1 MGRASARPWHLRAN
15 FLAISG
21 FGEDIAARRVTMF
34 DSLSEKLQSVFK
46 NLRGYGKLTE
56 KNVADALREVRLAL
70 LEADVNYK
78 VAKDFIEKT
87 KQRALG
93 QEVLNSVTPG
103 QQIIK
108 IVHDELV
115 ALMGG
120 DAPAFAEASAGQ
132 FPSGRDLPLGNWMMV
147 GLHGCG
153 KTTTC
158 GKLAKLLAKQ
168 GRKPLLVACDVYRPA
183 AIDQLETLGN
193 QVQVPVF
200 AMRGETDVVKIA
212 KQAMTFAQAQ
222 DRNTVIFDTAGRL
235 HIDEELVQELVRMK
249 EVLTPQEI
257 LLVADSAT
265 GQEAVNIA
273 EHFDKALSITGI
285 VLTKLDGDARG
296 GAALSM
302 RAVTGKPIKFAG
314 VGEKLDDLE
323 PFYAERMAGRI
334 LGMGDVVSL
343 VEKAQETFD
352 AEKAEEMQ
360 AKIADQSL
368 NLEDFLSQLQQ
379 LKKLGPLENLL
390 GMLPG
395 MSKMPDLS
403 VGESQLKRIEAII
416 HSMTP
421 AERRAPE
428 ILNAGRRT
436 RIARGSGTSVAEVND
451 LLKQFNAMK
460 KMMKEM
466 GKMQK
471 AMGRKGMLPKMR
483 LGR

>member
-1 MGRASARPWHLRAN
+1 
-15 FLAISG
+15 
-21 FGEDIAARRVTMF
+21 MF
-34 DSLSEKLQSVFK
+34 DSLSDKLQGIFK
-46 NLRGYGKLTE
+46 NLRGFGKLTE

-78 VAKDFIEKT
+78 VVKDFIERT

-93 QEVLNSVTPG
+93 QEVLTSITPG

-115 ALMGG
+115 ALMG
-120 DAPAFAEASAGQ
+120 DDPTQAGM
-132 FPSGRDLPLGNWMMV
+132 PVPPTKSGNWMMV

-168 GRKPLLVACDVYRPA
+168 GRKPLLVACDVHRPA
-183 AIDQLETLGN
+183 AIDQLETLG
-193 QVQVPVF
+193 QQLGIPVF
-200 AMRGETDVVKIA
+200 SVRSEADVVKIA
-212 KQAMTFAQAQ
+212 KQATAFAQSQ
-222 DRNTVIFDTAGRL
+222 NRDVVIFDTAGRL
-235 HIDEELVQELVRMK
+235 HIDEALVQELVRMR
-249 EVLTPQEI
+249 EALAPHEI
-257 LLVADSAT
+257 LLVADAAT
-265 GQEAVNIA
+265 GQEAVNIV
-273 EHFDKALSITGI
+273 EHFDKALNITGI

-302 RAVTGKPIKFAG
+302 RAVTGKPIRFAG

-343 VEKAQETFD
+343 VEKAQDAFD
-352 AEKAEEMQ
+352 AQKAEELQGKM
-360 AKIADQSL
+360 ADQSL

-403 VGESQLKRIEAII
+403 GSESQLKRVEAVIQ
-416 HSMTP
+416 SMTP
-421 AERRAPE
+421 TERRRPE

-436 RIARGSGTSVAEVND
+436 RVATGSGTSVAEVND
-451 LLKQFNAMK
+451 VLKQFNAMK
-460 KMMKEM
+460 KMMQEM

-471 AMGRKGMLPKMR
+471 AMTRKGALPKMR

>member
-1 MGRASARPWHLRAN
+1 
-15 FLAISG
+15 
-21 FGEDIAARRVTMF
+21 MF

-56 KNVADALREVRLAL
+56 KNVADALREVRVAL

-78 VAKDFIEKT
+78 VVKEFIERT

-93 QEVLNSVTPG
+93 QEVLTSITPG
-103 QQIIK
+103 QQIVK

-120 DAPAFAEASAGQ
+120 DSQAGTPAPPTRTG
-132 FPSGRDLPLGNWMMV
+132 DWMMV

-158 GKLAKLLAKQ
+158 GKLAKLLTKQ
-168 GRKPLLVACDVYRPA
+168 GRKPLLVACDVHRPA
-183 AIDQLETLGN
+183 AIDQLETLGK
-193 QVQVPVF
+193 QLQIPVF
-200 AMRGETDVVKIA
+200 SMRGETDVVRIA
-212 KQAMTFAQAQ
+212 KQAAAFAQSQ
-222 DRNTVIFDTAGRL
+222 DRNVVIFDTAGRL

-249 EVLTPQEI
+249 DALSPQEI
-257 LLVADSAT
+257 LLVADAAT
-265 GQEAVNIA
+265 GQEAGNIA
-273 EHFDKALSITGI
+273 EHFNKALDITGI

-302 RAVTGKPIKFAG
+302 RAVTGKPIRFAG

-334 LGMGDVVSL
+334 LGMGDVISL

-352 AEKAEEMQ
+352 AKKAEELQ
-360 AKIADQSL
+360 GKIADQSL
-368 NLEDFLSQLQQ
+368 DLEDFLSQLQQ

-403 VGESQLKRIEAII
+403 GGESQLKRIEAII
-416 HSMTP
+416 QSMTP
-421 AERRAPE
+421 LERRRPE
-428 ILNAGRRT
+428 MLNAGRRT
-436 RIARGSGTSVAEVND
+436 RIARGSGTNVAEVND

-460 KMMKEM
+460 RMMKEM

-471 AMGRKGMLPKMR
+471 TMARKGMMPKMR

>member
-1 MGRASARPWHLRAN
+1 
-15 FLAISG
+15 
-21 FGEDIAARRVTMF
+21 MF
-34 DSLSEKLQSVFK
+34 DSLSDKLQGIFK
-46 NLRGYGKLTE
+46 NLRGFGKLTE

-78 VAKDFIEKT
+78 VAKDFIERT

-93 QEVLNSVTPG
+93 QEVLTSITPG

-120 DAPAFAEASAGQ
+120 SEDGAPG
-132 FPSGRDLPLGNWMMV
+132 GRAQPQGNWMMV
-147 GLHGCG
+147 GLHGSG

-158 GKLAKLLAKQ
+158 GKLAKLLTKQ
-168 GRKPLLVACDVYRPA
+168 GRKPLLVACDVHRPA
-183 AIDQLETLGN
+183 AIDQLETLGK
-193 QVQVPVF
+193 QLGIPVF
-200 AMRGETDVVKIA
+200 ALRSETDVVKIV
-212 KQAMTFAQAQ
+212 KQATAFAQSQ
-222 DRNTVIFDTAGRL
+222 SHDLVIFDTAGRL
-235 HIDEELVQELVRMK
+235 HIDEELVQELVRMR
-249 EVLTPQEI
+249 EAMVPQEI
-257 LLVADSAT
+257 LLVADAAT
-265 GQEAVNIA
+265 GQEAVNIV
-273 EHFDKALSITGI
+273 EHFDKALNLTGI

-302 RAVTGKPIKFAG
+302 RAVTGKPIRFAG
-314 VGEKLDDLE
+314 VGEKLEDLE
-323 PFYAERMAGRI
+323 LFQSERMAGRI

-343 VEKAQETFD
+343 VEKAQDAFD
-352 AEKAEEMQ
+352 MKKAEELQ
-360 AKIADQSL
+360 EKIADQSL

-395 MSKMPDLS
+395 MGKMPDLS
-403 VGESQLKRIEAII
+403 GGESQLKHVEAVIQ
-416 HSMTP
+416 SMTP
-421 AERRAPE
+421 TERRRPE

-436 RIARGSGTSVAEVND
+436 RIAKGSGTSVAEVND
-451 LLKQFNAMK
+451 VLKQFNAMK
-460 KMMKEM
+460 KMMQEM

-471 AMGRKGMLPKMR
+471 AMTRKGALPKMR

>member
-1 MGRASARPWHLRAN
+1 MRAGFGPPSAFGAN
-15 FLAISG
+15 FLAKRAGDADISR
-21 FGEDIAARRVTMF
+21 GEKTMF

-93 QEVLNSVTPG
+93 QEVLASVTPG

-108 IVHDELV
+108 VVYDELV

-120 DAPAFAEASAGQ
+120 DSQAGTPAPPPKG
-132 FPSGRDLPLGNWMMV
+132 GNWMMV

-158 GKLAKLLAKQ
+158 GKLAKLLAKH
-168 GRKPLLVACDVYRPA
+168 GRKPLLVACDVHRPA
-183 AIDQLETLGN
+183 AINQLETLGQ
-193 QVQVPVF
+193 QVQIPVF
-200 AMRGETDVVKIA
+200 SLRGEVDVVKIA
-212 KQAMTFAQAQ
+212 KQATAFAQSQ
-222 DRNTVIFDTAGRL
+222 DRNVVIFDTAGRL
-235 HIDEELVQELVRMK
+235 HIDRELVQELVRMK
-249 EVLTPQEI
+249 QALAPQEV
-257 LLVADSAT
+257 LLVADAAT

-314 VGEKLDDLE
+314 TGEKLDDLE
-323 PFYAERMAGRI
+323 PFSAERMAGRI
-334 LGMGDVVSL
+334 LGMGDVVGL
-343 VEKAQETFD
+343 VEKAQDAFD
-352 AEKAEEMQ
+352 TRKAGELQE
-360 AKIADQSL
+360 KIADQSL
-368 NLEDFLSQLQQ
+368 DLEDFLSQLQQ

-395 MSKMPDLS
+395 MGRMPDLS

-416 HSMTP
+416 QSMTP
-421 AERRAPE
+421 RERRAPE

-451 LLKQFNAMK
+451 LLKQFNGMK
-460 KMMKEM
+460 RMMKEM

-471 AMGRKGMLPKMR
+471 AMARKGILPKMR

>member
-1 MGRASARPWHLRAN
+1 
-15 FLAISG
+15 
-21 FGEDIAARRVTMF
+21 MF
-34 DSLSEKLQSVFK
+34 DSLSDKLQSVLK

-56 KNVADALREVRLAL
+56 KNVSDALREVRVAL

-78 VAKDFIEKT
+78 VAKDFIERT
-87 KQRALG
+87 KQKALG

-103 QQIIK
+103 QQIVK
-108 IVHDELV
+108 VVHDELV

-120 DAPAFAEASAGQ
+120 TTTTGTVA
-132 FPSGRDLPLGNWMMV
+132 PLGNWMMV

-153 KTTTC
+153 KTTSC

-183 AIDQLETLGN
+183 AMDQLEVLAK
-193 QVQVPVF
+193 QVQVPAVV
-200 AMRGETDVVKIA
+200 MRGETDVLKICR
-212 KQAMTFAQAQ
+212 QALSVAQAQ
-222 DRNTVIFDTAGRL
+222 DRDVLIFDTAGRL
-235 HIDEELVQELVRMK
+235 HIDEELVQELVRMRELLK
-249 EVLTPQEI
+249 PQEI
-257 LLVADSAT
+257 LLVADAAT

-302 RAVTGKPIKFAG
+302 RAVTGKPIRFAG
-314 VGEKLDDLE
+314 TGEKLDDLE
-323 PFYAERMAGRI
+323 AFHPDRMAGRI
-334 LGMGDVVSL
+334 LGMGDVVGL

-352 AEKAEEMQ
+352 AKEAEKLQ

-368 NLEDFLSQLQQ
+368 NLEDFLGQLQQ
-379 LKKLGPLENLL
+379 LKKLGPLENVL

-395 MSKMPDLS
+395 MGNIKGLDL
-403 VGESQLKRIEAII
+403 GDAQFKRVEAIVR
-416 HSMTP
+416 SMTRD
-421 AERRAPE
+421 ERRRPE
-428 ILNAGRRT
+428 ILNANRRT
-436 RIARGSGTSVAEVND
+436 RIAKGSGTSVAEVND
-451 LLKQFNAMK
+451 LLKQFSMMK

-471 AMGRKGMLPKMR
+471 AFTRKGGLPKLAR
-483 LGR
+483 

>member
-1 MGRASARPWHLRAN
+1 
-15 FLAISG
+15 
-21 FGEDIAARRVTMF
+21 MF
-34 DSLSEKLQSVFK
+34 DSLSDKLQGIFK
-46 NLRGYGKLTE
+46 NLRGFGKLTE

-78 VAKDFIEKT
+78 VVKDFIERT

-93 QEVLNSVTPG
+93 QEVLTSITPG

-115 ALMGG
+115 ALMGS
-120 DAPAFAEASAGQ
+120 DPTQAGT
-132 FPSGRDLPLGNWMMV
+132 PVPPMKNGNWMMV

-168 GRKPLLVACDVYRPA
+168 GRKPLLVACDVHRPA
-183 AIDQLETLGN
+183 AIDQLETLGK
-193 QVQVPVF
+193 QLEIPVF
-200 AMRGETDVVKIA
+200 SLRGETDVVRIA
-212 KQAMTFAQAQ
+212 KQATAFAQAQ
-222 DRNTVIFDTAGRL
+222 SRDVVIFDTAGRF
-235 HIDEELVQELVRMK
+235 HIDEDLVQELVRMRDS
-249 EVLTPQEI
+249 LAPQEI
-257 LLVADSAT
+257 LLVADAAT
-265 GQEAVNIA
+265 GQEAVNIV
-273 EHFDKALSITGI
+273 EHFDKALNITGI

-302 RAVTGKPIKFAG
+302 RAVTGKPIRFAG

-323 PFYAERMAGRI
+323 PFHAGRMAGRI
-334 LGMGDVVSL
+334 LGMGDVVTL
-343 VEKAQETFD
+343 VEKAQDAFD
-352 AEKAEEMQ
+352 ASKAEELQ
-360 AKIADQSL
+360 EKIADKSL

-395 MSKMPDLS
+395 MGKMPDLS
-403 VGESQLKRIEAII
+403 GGESQLKRVEAVIQ
-416 HSMTP
+416 SMTP
-421 AERRAPE
+421 TERRRPE

-436 RIARGSGTSVAEVND
+436 RIATGSGTSVAEVND
-451 LLKQFNAMK
+451 VLKQFNAMK
-460 KMMKEM
+460 KMMQEM

-471 AMGRKGMLPKMR
+471 AMTRKGALPKMR

>member
-1 MGRASARPWHLRAN
+1 
-15 FLAISG
+15 
-21 FGEDIAARRVTMF
+21 MF
-34 DSLSEKLQSVFK
+34 ESLSEKLQSVFK

-78 VAKDFIEKT
+78 VAKDFIERT

-93 QEVLNSVTPG
+93 QEVLTSVTPG
-103 QQIIK
+103 QQIVK

-120 DAPAFAEASAGQ
+120 EADGAPGQ
-132 FPSGRDLPLGNWMMV
+132 HALPTGNWMMV

-183 AIDQLETLGN
+183 AIDQLETLGK
-193 QVQVPVF
+193 QVQIPVF

-212 KQAMTFAQAQ
+212 RQAAAFAQSQ
-222 DRNTVIFDTAGRL
+222 DRNLVIFDTAGRL

-249 EVLTPQEI
+249 EALTPQEI
-257 LLVADSAT
+257 LLVADAAT

-273 EHFDKALSITGI
+273 EHFDKALDITGI

-323 PFYAERMAGRI
+323 SFYAERMAGRI
-334 LGMGDVVSL
+334 LGMGDVVGL
-343 VEKAQETFD
+343 VEKAQDAFD
-352 AEKAEEMQ
+352 AQKAEELQ
-360 AKIADQSL
+360 GKIADQSL
-368 NLEDFLSQLQQ
+368 NLEDFLAQLQQ
-379 LKKLGPLENLL
+379 LKRLGPLENLL

-395 MSKMPDLS
+395 MGKMPDLS

-421 AERRAPE
+421 MERRRPE

-451 LLKQFNAMK
+451 LLKQFNGMK

-471 AMGRKGMLPKMR
+471 AMSRKGMLPNMR

>member
-1 MGRASARPWHLRAN
+1 
-15 FLAISG
+15 
-21 FGEDIAARRVTMF
+21 MF

-78 VAKDFIEKT
+78 VAKDFIERT
-87 KQRALG
+87 KERALG
-93 QEVLNSVTPG
+93 QEVLTSVTPG
-103 QQIIK
+103 QQIVK

-115 ALMGG
+115 ALMGETTATG
-120 DAPAFAEASAGQ
+120 TVA
-132 FPSGRDLPLGNWMMV
+132 LPTGNWMMV

-183 AIDQLETLGN
+183 AIDQLETLGK

-212 KQAMTFAQAQ
+212 KQATAFAQSQ
-222 DRNTVIFDTAGRL
+222 DRNLVIFDTAGRL
-235 HIDEELVQELVRMK
+235 HIDNELVQELVRMK
-249 EVLTPQEI
+249 EALTPQEI
-257 LLVADSAT
+257 LLVADAAT

-273 EHFDKALSITGI
+273 EHFDKALNITGI

-323 PFYAERMAGRI
+323 LFYAERMAGRI
-334 LGMGDVVSL
+334 LGMGDVVGL

-352 AEKAEEMQ
+352 AQKAEELQ
-360 AKIADQSL
+360 GKIADQSL
-368 NLEDFLSQLQQ
+368 NLEDFLAQLQQ

-395 MSKMPDLS
+395 MGKMPDLS

-421 AERRAPE
+421 MERRRSE
-428 ILNAGRRT
+428 ILNAARRT

-451 LLKQFNAMK
+451 LLKQFNSMK

-471 AMGRKGMLPKMR
+471 AMGRKGMLPNMR

>member
-1 MGRASARPWHLRAN
+1 
-15 FLAISG
+15 
-21 FGEDIAARRVTMF
+21 MF
-34 DSLSEKLQSVFK
+34 DSLSDKLQGIFK

-78 VAKDFIEKT
+78 VAKDFIERT

-93 QEVLNSVTPG
+93 QEVLSSVTPG
-103 QQIIK
+103 QQIVK

-120 DAPAFAEASAGQ
+120 GAPGEGWPSKQ
-132 FPSGRDLPLGNWMMV
+132 EFPTGNWMMV

-153 KTTTC
+153 KTTSC

-168 GRKPLLVACDVYRPA
+168 GRKPLLVACDVHRPA
-183 AIDQLETLGN
+183 AIDQLETLGK
-193 QVQVPVF
+193 QIQVPVF
-200 AMRGETDVVKIA
+200 AQRGETDVVKIA
-212 KQAMTFAQAQ
+212 KQANTFAQSQ
-222 DRNTVIFDTAGRL
+222 DCNVVIFDTAGRL
-235 HIDEELVQELVRMK
+235 HIDEELVQELVRMRD
-249 EVLTPQEI
+249 VLAPQEV
-257 LLVADSAT
+257 LLVADAAT

-273 EHFDKALSITGI
+273 EHFDKALNITGI

-314 VGEKLDDLE
+314 TGEKLDDLE
-323 PFYAERMAGRI
+323 PFFAERMAGRI

-352 AEKAEEMQ
+352 AKKAEEMQ

-403 VGESQLKRIEAII
+403 GGESQLKRVEAII
-416 HSMTP
+416 QSMTLT
-421 AERRAPE
+421 ERRRPE
-428 ILNAGRRT
+428 VLNAGRRT
-436 RIARGSGTSVAEVND
+436 RIANGSGTSVAEVND
-451 LLKQFNAMK
+451 VLKQFNAMK

-471 AMGRKGMLPKMR
+471 AMSRKGALPNMR

>member
-1 MGRASARPWHLRAN
+1 
-15 FLAISG
+15 
-21 FGEDIAARRVTMF
+21 MF

-56 KNVADALREVRLAL
+56 KNVADALREVRVAL

-78 VAKDFIEKT
+78 VAKDFIERT

-93 QEVLNSVTPG
+93 QDVLSSVTPG
-103 QQIIK
+103 QQIVK
-108 IVHDELV
+108 VVHDELV

-120 DAPAFAEASAGQ
+120 GAPG
-132 FPSGRDLPLGNWMMV
+132 GRALPVGNIMTV

-158 GKLAKLLAKQ
+158 GKLAKLMAKS

-183 AIDQLETLGN
+183 AIDQLESLGK
-193 QVQVPVF
+193 QLQIPVLS
-200 AMRGETDVVKIA
+200 MRGEKDVTKIA
-212 KQAMTFAQAQ
+212 RQALTQ
-222 DRNTVIFDTAGRL
+222 DHDVRIFDTAGRL
-235 HIDEELVQELVRMK
+235 HIDEELVQELVRMRDLLK
-249 EVLTPQEI
+249 PQEI
-257 LLVADSAT
+257 LLVADAAT

-273 EHFDKALSITGI
+273 EHFDKALNITGI

-323 PFYAERMAGRI
+323 AFVPDRMAGRI
-334 LGMGDVVSL
+334 LGMGDVVGL

-352 AEKAEEMQ
+352 AKEAEKLQ
-360 AKIADQSL
+360 QKIADQSL

-379 LKKLGPLENLL
+379 MKKLGPLENLL

-395 MSKMPDLS
+395 MGKMPDLS
-403 VGESQLKRIEAII
+403 LGDSQLKRVEAIVQ
-416 HSMTP
+416 SMTRE
-421 AERRAPE
+421 ERRRPE
-428 ILNAGRRT
+428 ILNAGRRA

-451 LLKQFNAMK
+451 LLKQFS
-460 KMMKEM
+460 MMKRMMKDM

-471 AMGRKGMLPKMR
+471 AFARKGGMPR
-483 LGR
+483 LAR

>member
-1 MGRASARPWHLRAN
+1 
-15 FLAISG
+15 
-21 FGEDIAARRVTMF
+21 MF
-34 DSLSEKLQSVFK
+34 DSLSEKLQLVFK
-46 NLRGYGKLTE
+46 NLRGYGKLSE

-78 VAKDFIEKT
+78 VAKDFIERT

-93 QEVLNSVTPG
+93 QEVLSSVTPG

-115 ALMGG
+115 TLMGG
-120 DAPAFAEASAGQ
+120 EETTASGLPGTAATTPA
-132 FPSGRDLPLGNWMMV
+132 GNWMMV

-168 GRKPLLVACDVYRPA
+168 GREPLLVACDVYRPA
-183 AIDQLETLGN
+183 AIDQLETLGK
-193 QVQVPVF
+193 QLQIPVF
-200 AMRGETDVVKIA
+200 SLRGETDVVKIA
-212 KQAMTFAQAQ
+212 KQATAFAQSQ
-222 DRNTVIFDTAGRL
+222 DRNPVIFDTAGRL

-249 EVLTPQEI
+249 EVLAPQEI
-257 LLVADSAT
+257 LLVADAAT

-323 PFYAERMAGRI
+323 AFHAERIVGRI

-343 VEKAQETFD
+343 VEKAQDAFD
-352 AEKAEEMQ
+352 AKKAEELQ
-360 AKIADQSL
+360 GKIADQSL

-395 MSKMPDLS
+395 MSNMPDLS
-403 VGESQLKRIEAII
+403 VGEPQLKRVEAII
-416 HSMTP
+416 QSMTP
-421 AERRAPE
+421 VERRRPE
-428 ILNAGRRT
+428 ILNAGRRA
-436 RIARGSGTSVAEVND
+436 RIARGSGTKVAEVND
-451 LLKQFNAMK
+451 VLKQFNAMK

-471 AMGRKGMLPKMR
+471 AMSRKGVMPKMPF
-483 LGR
+483 GR

>member
-1 MGRASARPWHLRAN
+1 
-15 FLAISG
+15 
-21 FGEDIAARRVTMF
+21 MF

-78 VAKDFIEKT
+78 VAKDFIERT

-93 QEVLNSVTPG
+93 QEVLSSVTPG
-103 QQIIK
+103 QQIVK

-120 DAPAFAEASAGQ
+120 GSAGAS
-132 FPSGRDLPLGNWMMV
+132 PSKTGNWMMV

-168 GRKPLLVACDVYRPA
+168 GHKPLLVACDVNRPA
-183 AIDQLETLGN
+183 AIDQLETLGK
-193 QVQVPVF
+193 QLQIPVF
-200 AMRGETDVVKIA
+200 AVRNEKDVTKICR
-212 KQAMTFAQAQ
+212 QALSAAQAQ
-222 DRNTVIFDTAGRL
+222 GRDVLIFDTAGRL
-235 HIDEELVQELVRMK
+235 HMDEELVQELVRMK
-249 EVLTPQEI
+249 ELLAPQEI
-257 LLVADSAT
+257 LLVADAAT

-302 RAVTGKPIKFAG
+302 RAATGKPIKFVG

-323 PFYAERMAGRI
+323 VFFPERMAGRI
-334 LGMGDVVSL
+334 LGMGDVVGL
-343 VEKAQETFD
+343 VEKAQEAFN
-352 AEKAEEMQ
+352 AEKATELQE
-360 AKIADQSL
+360 KIADQSL
-368 NLEDFLSQLQQ
+368 NLEDFLAQLQQ
-379 LKKLGPLENLL
+379 LKRLGPLENML

-395 MSKMPDLS
+395 MGKMTDLS
-403 VGESQLKRIEAII
+403 GGESQLKRTEAII
-416 HSMTP
+416 QSMTP
-421 AERRAPE
+421 DERRRPE
-428 ILNAGRRT
+428 ILNASRRT
-436 RIARGSGTSVAEVND
+436 RIARGSGTSVAEIND
-451 LLKQFNAMK
+451 LLKQFG
-460 KMMKEM
+460 MMKRMMKDM

-471 AMGRKGMLPKMR
+471 AMARKGVLPR
-483 LGR
+483 IAR

>member
-1 MGRASARPWHLRAN
+1 
-15 FLAISG
+15 
-21 FGEDIAARRVTMF
+21 MF

-56 KNVADALREVRLAL
+56 KNVADALREVRVAL

-78 VAKDFIEKT
+78 VAKDFIERT

-93 QEVLNSVTPG
+93 QDVLSSVTPG
-103 QQIIK
+103 QQIVK
-108 IVHDELV
+108 VVHDELV
-115 ALMGG
+115 ALMGEG
-120 DAPAFAEASAGQ
+120 EQKPITGHV
-132 FPSGRDLPLGNWMMV
+132 MMV
-147 GLHGCG
+147 GLHGSG
-153 KTTTC
+153 KTTST
-158 GKLAKLLAKQ
+158 GKLAKLLSKQ

-183 AIDQLETLGN
+183 AIDQLETLGR
-193 QVQVPVF
+193 QLQIPVF
-200 AMRGETDVVKIA
+200 ANRDEKDVTKIA
-212 KQAMTFAQAQ
+212 RQALATAPDLA
-222 DRNTVIFDTAGRL
+222 IFDTAGRL
-235 HIDEELVQELVRMK
+235 HIDEELIQELIQLRDLVK
-249 EVLTPQEI
+249 PQEI
-257 LLVADSAT
+257 LLVADAAT

-273 EHFDKALSITGI
+273 EHFDNAVGLSGI

-323 PFYAERMAGRI
+323 AFQAERMAGRI
-334 LGMGDVVSL
+334 LGMGDVVGL
-343 VEKAQETFD
+343 VEKAQDAFD
-352 AEKAEEMQ
+352 AKKAEELQ
-360 AKIADQSL
+360 EKIADQSL

-395 MSKMPDLS
+395 MGKMPDLS
-403 VGESQLKRIEAII
+403 GGESQLKRVEAVIQ
-416 HSMTP
+416 SMTP
-421 AERRAPE
+421 TERRRPE

-436 RIARGSGTSVAEVND
+436 RIATGSGTSVAEVND
-451 LLKQFNAMK
+451 VLKQFNAMK
-460 KMMKEM
+460 KMMQEM

-471 AMGRKGMLPKMR
+471 AMTRKGGLPKMR

>member
-1 MGRASARPWHLRAN
+1 
-15 FLAISG
+15 
-21 FGEDIAARRVTMF
+21 MF

-46 NLRGYGKLTE
+46 NLRGFGKLTE

-78 VAKDFIEKT
+78 VAKDFIERT

-93 QEVLNSVTPG
+93 KEVLDSVTPG

-115 ALMGG
+115 GLMGG
-120 DAPAFAEASAGQ
+120 EPDGAPGERALPTAGKPPGTAATT
-132 FPSGRDLPLGNWMMV
+132 PSGNWMMV

-183 AIDQLETLGN
+183 AIDQLETLGQ
-193 QVQVPVF
+193 QVGVPVF

-212 KQAMTFAQAQ
+212 KQATAFAQSQ
-222 DRNTVIFDTAGRL
+222 DRNVIIFDTAGRL

-249 EVLTPQEI
+249 EVLAPQEI
-257 LLVADSAT
+257 LLVADAAT

-273 EHFDKALSITGI
+273 EHFDKALSITGL

-314 VGEKLDDLE
+314 VGEKLEDLE
-323 PFYAERMAGRI
+323 A
-334 LGMGDVVSL
+334 
-343 VEKAQETFD
+343 FD
-352 AEKAEEMQ
+352 AERA
-360 AKIADQSL
+360 
-368 NLEDFLSQLQQ
+368 
-379 LKKLGPLENLL
+379 
-390 GMLPG
+390 
-395 MSKMPDLS
+395 
-403 VGESQLKRIEAII
+403 
-416 HSMTP
+416 
-421 AERRAPE
+421 RR
-428 ILNAGRRT
+428 LC
-436 RIARGSGTSVAEVND
+436 GSA
-451 LLKQFNAMK
+451 A
-460 KMMKEM
+460 
-466 GKMQK
+466 
-471 AMGRKGMLPKMR
+471 
-483 LGR
+483 

>member
-1 MGRASARPWHLRAN
+1 
-15 FLAISG
+15 
-21 FGEDIAARRVTMF
+21 MF
-34 DSLSEKLQSVFK
+34 DSLSDKLQGIFK
-46 NLRGYGKLTE
+46 NLRGFGKLSE

-78 VAKDFIEKT
+78 VAKDFIDRT
-87 KQRALG
+87 KERALG
-93 QEVLNSVTPG
+93 QEVLSSITPG

-115 ALMGG
+115 TLMGG
-120 DAPAFAEASAGQ
+120 DPTQAGT
-132 FPSGRDLPLGNWMMV
+132 PVPPIKSGNWMMV

-153 KTTTC
+153 KTTTS

-168 GRKPLLVACDVYRPA
+168 GRKPLLVACDVHRPA
-183 AIDQLETLGN
+183 AIDQLETLGQ
-193 QVQVPVF
+193 QVGIPVF
-200 AMRGETDVVKIA
+200 SLRGETDVVRIA
-212 KQAMTFAQAQ
+212 KQATAFAQAQ
-222 DRNTVIFDTAGRL
+222 NRDVVVFDTAGRL
-235 HIDEELVQELVRMK
+235 QIDEDLVQELVRMRDT
-249 EVLTPQEI
+249 LLPQEI
-257 LLVADSAT
+257 LLVADAAT
-265 GQEAVNIA
+265 GQEAVNIV
-273 EHFDKALSITGI
+273 EHFDKALNITGI

-302 RAVTGKPIKFAG
+302 RAVTGKPIRFAG

-323 PFYAERMAGRI
+323 LFQGERMAGRI

-343 VEKAQETFD
+343 VEKAQDAFD
-352 AEKAEEMQ
+352 AKKAEELQ
-360 AKIADQSL
+360 EKIADQSL

-395 MSKMPDLS
+395 MGKMPDLS
-403 VGESQLKRIEAII
+403 GGESQLKRVEAVIQ
-416 HSMTP
+416 SMTP
-421 AERRAPE
+421 TERRRPE

-436 RIARGSGTSVAEVND
+436 RIAKGSGTSVAEVND
-451 LLKQFNAMK
+451 VLKQFNAMK
-460 KMMKEM
+460 KMMQEM

-471 AMGRKGMLPKMR
+471 AMIRKGGLPKMR

>member
-1 MGRASARPWHLRAN
+1 
-15 FLAISG
+15 
-21 FGEDIAARRVTMF
+21 MF
-34 DSLSEKLQSVFK
+34 DSLSDKLQGIFK
-46 NLRGYGKLTE
+46 NLRGFGKLTE

-78 VAKDFIEKT
+78 VVKDFIERT

-93 QEVLNSVTPG
+93 QEVLTSITPG

-115 ALMGG
+115 ALMG
-120 DAPAFAEASAGQ
+120 DDPTQAGM
-132 FPSGRDLPLGNWMMV
+132 PVPPTKSGNWMMV

-168 GRKPLLVACDVYRPA
+168 GRQPLLGACGVHCPPA
-183 AIDQLETLGN
+183 LDQLATLGK
-193 QVQVPVF
+193 QLEIPVF
-200 AMRGETDVVKIA
+200 SLRGETDVVKIS
-212 KQAMTFAQAQ
+212 KQATAFAQAQ
-222 DRNTVIFDTAGRL
+222 NRDLVIFDTAGRL
-235 HIDEELVQELVRMK
+235 HIDEELVQELVRMR
-249 EVLTPQEI
+249 EALTPQEI
-257 LLVADSAT
+257 LLVADAAT
-265 GQEAVNIA
+265 GQEAVNIV
-273 EHFDKALSITGI
+273 EHFDKALNITGI

-302 RAVTGKPIKFAG
+302 RAVTGKPIRFAG

-334 LGMGDVVSL
+334 LGMGDVVGL
-343 VEKAQETFD
+343 VERAQDAFD
-352 AEKAEEMQ
+352 AKKAEELQ
-360 AKIADQSL
+360 EKIADQSL

-390 GMLPG
+390 GMQPG
-395 MSKMPDLS
+395 MGKMPDLS
-403 VGESQLKRIEAII
+403 GGESQLKRVEAVIQ
-416 HSMTP
+416 SMTP
-421 AERRAPE
+421 TERRRPE

-436 RIARGSGTSVAEVND
+436 RIATGSGTSVAEAND
-451 LLKQFNAMK
+451 VLKQFNAMK
-460 KMMKEM
+460 KMMQEM

-471 AMGRKGMLPKMR
+471 AMTRKGGLPKMR